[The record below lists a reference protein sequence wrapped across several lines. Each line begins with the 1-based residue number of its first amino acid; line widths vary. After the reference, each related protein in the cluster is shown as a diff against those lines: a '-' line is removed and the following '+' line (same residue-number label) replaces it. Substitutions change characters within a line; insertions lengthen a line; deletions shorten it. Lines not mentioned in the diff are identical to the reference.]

1 MKVTICD
8 NRKQLGYH
16 ASQEGANFINQAINK
31 KGEANVVFVTGK
43 SQIMTL
49 FHLTQQNVDW
59 TKVNIYHLDEFI
71 GIEQSSMASSYSF
84 LNEYLLSK
92 IGKVKSYHPID
103 SCKDN
108 VSKTIEALNKELN
121 AYPLDVA
128 FICIGENGHLAFN
141 DPPADFDTT
150 DPYILVNLERRSRK
164 QQVSE
169 GWFKNLD
176 DVPEE
181 AITMSVSQILS
192 SKHII
197 VSCPDQRKA
206 KAVAACLFEDISPLS
221 PSSALRYA
229 ASCSLYLDRLS
240 SCLVFGDRRTN

>member
-8 NRKQLGYH
+8 ERRELGLQ
-16 ASQEGANFINQAINK
+16 AAKEGAQYINFAIK
-31 KGEANVVFVTGK
+31 EKGEANVVFVTGK
-43 SQIMTL
+43 SLVMTL
-49 FHLTQQNVDW
+49 SYLTQEAIDWKYVNV
-59 TKVNIYHLDEFI
+59 YHLDEFI
-71 GIEQSSMASSYSF
+71 GIKKTSIASSYSF
-84 LNEYLLSK
+84 LNEYLLSRV
-92 IGKVKSYHPID
+92 GEVKSYHPID
-103 SCKDN
+103 SDEAN
-108 VSKTIEALNKELN
+108 VEQTISNLNQELKSH
-121 AYPLDVA
+121 PLDVA

-150 DPYILVNLERRSRK
+150 DPYILVDLERRSRK

-169 GWFKNLD
+169 GWFRTLD
-176 DVPEE
+176 EVPEK
-181 AITMSVSQILS
+181 AITMSISQILS

-221 PSSALRYA
+221 PSSALRFA

-240 SCLVFGDRRTN
+240 SCLVFGDRRSN

>member
-8 NRKQLGYH
+8 NRKQLGFE
-16 ASQEGANFINQAINK
+16 AAKEGANFINQAIK
-31 KGEANVVFVTGK
+31 EKGDANVVFVTGK
-43 SQIMTL
+43 SQVMTL
-49 FHLTQQNVDW
+49 FYLTKEKVDW
-59 TKVNIYHLDEFI
+59 SKVNIYHLDEFI
-71 GIEQSSMASSYSF
+71 GIDHSSMASSYSF
-84 LNEYLLSK
+84 LNGYLLSNIK
-92 IGKVKSYHPID
+92 EVKSYHPINSD
-103 SCKDN
+103 SEKIDE
-108 VSKTIEALNKELN
+108 TIKALNQELN
-121 AYPLDVA
+121 THPLDVA

-169 GWFKNLD
+169 GWFNNLD
-176 DVPEE
+176 DVPEK
-181 AITMSVSQILS
+181 AITMSISQILS

>member
-8 NRKQLGYH
+8 NRKQLGYQ
-16 ASQEGANFINQAINK
+16 AAQEGAYFINQAISER
-31 KGEANVVFVTGK
+31 GEANVVFVTGK
-43 SQIMTL
+43 SQVMTL

-103 SCKDN
+103 SGKDN
-108 VSKTIEALNKELN
+108 VGKTIAALNKELN
-121 AYPLDVA
+121 AHPLDVA

>member
-8 NRKQLGYH
+8 ERRELGLQ
-16 ASQEGANFINQAINK
+16 AAKEGAQYINFAIK
-31 KGEANVVFVTGK
+31 EKGEANVVFVTGK
-43 SQIMTL
+43 SQVMTL
-49 FHLTQQNVDW
+49 SYLTQEAINWKCVNV
-59 TKVNIYHLDEFI
+59 YHLDEFI
-71 GIEQSSMASSYSF
+71 GIKKTSIASSYSF
-84 LNEYLLSK
+84 LNEYLLSRV
-92 IGKVKSYHPID
+92 GEVKSYHPID
-103 SCKDN
+103 SN
-108 VSKTIEALNKELN
+108 ELN
-121 AYPLDVA
+121 VEQTINTLNQELKTHPLDVA

-150 DPYILVNLERRSRK
+150 DPYILVDLERRSRK

-169 GWFKNLD
+169 GWFRTLD
-176 DVPEE
+176 EVPEK
-181 AITMSVSQILS
+181 AITMSISQILS

-221 PSSALRYA
+221 PSSALRFA

-240 SCLVFGDRRTN
+240 SCLVFGDRRTH